1 MDLPPDPVRSE
12 GSPDNLDYS
21 NSDDSDFQIPL
32 PVPDDNGNK
41 RRMEES
47 DSQEDDQD
55 TTVCSICQKEWT
67 NNGYHSI
74 VQMKC
79 GHCFGK
85 FCINE
90 YKRDKSKNS
99 TFNCPLCGQ
108 LTKKREL
115 RKIWPSKLIPENQAY
130 LDELT
135 LELKELDQ
143 RLAQLAT
150 QNADIQKEMAE
161 RKVILNSFD
170 SLQVVVPSQATSQE
184 MVDSQTPQKF
194 TLKSTVSSRGEFYHA
209 VDLNPLED
217 MAVVSTLQ
225 RATGRYGFRKINMYD
240 PSVTEFIPTNHQN
253 AIRDIKHSPNGM
265 LLSTGDDKTLKLT
278 SITKNL
284 VVQSY
289 TLEAPS
295 RTCALDDENPNL
307 LYCGLTTGALMV
319 YDVRNTRSYLS
330 KLVDPERNGS
340 LLSVIPHGNSIL
352 CTDQYASY
360 TWELDES
367 QQYITQPLHF
377 QNQVQDKDTKENIYS
392 VSMTKNTFVTSK
404 RIGRR
409 MEHYVNNITNENGQ
423 RVFSEAWSCAV
434 FQVIPSF
441 CRNAHFTRDDDVFL
455 CYAEEDK
462 VTIQTKDGQAQAF
475 ATDAPVVDIRH
486 TSNSVNE
493 FLATLS
499 NEALCIYT
507 CNVKNTQ

>member
-21 NSDDSDFQIPL
+21 NSDDSDFQYL
-32 PVPDDNGNK
+32 CRT
-41 RRMEES
+41 RRQWQQTQ
-47 DSQEDDQD
+47 DGRVRQQEDDQD

-99 TFNCPLCGQ
+99 TFNSH
-108 LTKKREL
+108 KKREL

-130 LDELT
+130 LDEA
-135 LELKELDQ
+135 EELDQ

-240 PSVTEFIPTNHQN
+240 PSVTE
-253 AIRDIKHSPNGM
+253 DIKHSPNGM

-377 QNQVQDKDTKENIYS
+377 QIN
-392 VSMTKNTFVTSK
+392 MTKNTFVTSK

-423 RVFSEAWSCAV
+423 RVFSHT
-434 FQVIPSF
+434 SF